1 MFVFLLRFF
10 VVTQTIFMSFF
21 VFEVSQ
27 RSAGRDGIVFI
38 LMLSIFKEGFSL
50 NTLSA
55 NVTNFD
61 WDLS

>member
-1 MFVFLLRFF
+1 M
-10 VVTQTIFMSFF
+10 VTQTILMSFF
-21 VFEVSQ
+21 AFEVSQ

-61 WDLS
+61 WDFS

>member
-1 MFVFLLRFF
+1 MYVFLLCFF
-10 VVTQTIFMSFF
+10 VVTQTILMSFF
-21 VFEVSQ
+21 AFEVSQ

-61 WDLS
+61 WDFS

>member
-1 MFVFLLRFF
+1 MFVFLLCFF

-21 VFEVSQ
+21 VFEVSR
-27 RSAGRDGIVFI
+27 RSEGRDGIVFI